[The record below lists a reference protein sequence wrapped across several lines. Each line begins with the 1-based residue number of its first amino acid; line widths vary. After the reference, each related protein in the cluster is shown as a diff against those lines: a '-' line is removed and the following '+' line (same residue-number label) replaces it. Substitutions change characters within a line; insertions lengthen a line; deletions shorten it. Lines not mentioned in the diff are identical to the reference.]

1 MSTKNILIVDD
12 EAEVLELLSELVE
25 RLGYNPIIAS
35 CGRDALEILDK
46 TKIDVILSDLV
57 MPEMDGIEL
66 LKRAKAQKG
75 DIPFLVI
82 TGHPTIESAVETI
95 KKGAYDYL
103 PKPFQMEDVGIKI
116 NRAIEKKGL
125 GESLRWSKGLILA
138 LLLSIPLWLILGII
152 FASVLKN

>member
-12 EAEVLELLSELVE
+12 EKEVLELLSELVE
-25 RLGYNPIIAS
+25 KLDYNPLVAS
-35 CGRDALEILDK
+35 SGRDALDILDK
-46 TKIDVILSDLV
+46 TKIDVILSDMV

-66 LKRAKAQKG
+66 LKRVKARKG

-82 TGHPTIESAVETI
+82 TGHPTIETAVETI

-103 PKPFQMEDVGIKI
+103 PKPFQIEDVGIKI
-116 NRAIEKKGL
+116 HRAVEKKDL

-138 LLLSIPLWLILGII
+138 LLLSIPLWLVLGII
-152 FASVLKN
+152 FASLLKN

>member
-1 MSTKNILIVDD
+1 MGEKNILIVDD

-25 RLGYNPIIAS
+25 KLGYSPLTASNAHEALDII
-35 CGRDALEILDK
+35 DHK
-46 TKIDVILSDLV
+46 NVDVVLSDLV

-66 LKRAKAQKG
+66 LKRVKARKS

-82 TGHPTIESAVETI
+82 TGYPSIETAVETI

-103 PKPFQMEDVGIKI
+103 PKPFQIDDVAVKI
-116 NRAIEKKGL
+116 NRAVEKKDL
-125 GESLRWSKGLILA
+125 GESLRWSRGLVLA

-152 FASVLKN
+152 FASLLK

>member
-1 MSTKNILIVDD
+1 MSEKNILIVDD

-25 RLGYNPIIAS
+25 KLGFTPITANNAHE
-35 CGRDALEILDK
+35 ALDIIENK
-46 TKIDVILSDLV
+46 KVDVILSDLV

-66 LKRAKAQKG
+66 LKRVKARKG

-82 TGHPTIESAVETI
+82 TGHPSIETAVETI

-103 PKPFQMEDVGIKI
+103 PKPFQIDDVAIKI
-116 NRAIEKKGL
+116 NRAMEKKGL

-152 FASVLKN
+152 FASLLK